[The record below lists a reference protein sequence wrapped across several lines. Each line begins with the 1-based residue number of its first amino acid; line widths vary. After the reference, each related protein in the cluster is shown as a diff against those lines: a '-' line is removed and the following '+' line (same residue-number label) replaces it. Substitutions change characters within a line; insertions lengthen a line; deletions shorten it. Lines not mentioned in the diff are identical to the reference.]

1 MAMCLSPHE
10 REPYQRASAMIHFT
24 CDRCKREIDPDLEL
38 RYVVRLE
45 VQAMME
51 PCEVDV
57 QDDRDHLLEI
67 QEVLERMDDLN
78 DDNIGD
84 DVYQRRRFDL
94 CPACYRKY
102 IKNPLGREPAHHLN
116 FSKN

>member
-1 MAMCLSPHE
+1 MCLSL
-10 REPYQRASAMIHFT
+10 RFNTNVWQRAFAMIHFS
-24 CDRCKREIDPDLEL
+24 CDRCKREIDSDTEL

-51 PCEVDV
+51 PCEVEV

-67 QEVLERMDDLN
+67 QDILERMDD
-78 DDNIGD
+78 DNVGE

-94 CPACYRKY
+94 CPSCYRKF
-102 IKNPLGREPAHHLN
+102 IKNPLGREGIPHLN

>member
-1 MAMCLSPHE
+1 
-10 REPYQRASAMIHFT
+10 MIHFT
-24 CDRCKREIDPDLEL
+24 CDRCKREIDSDLEL
-38 RYVVRLE
+38 RYVVRVE

-67 QEVLERMDDLN
+67 QEILERMDD
-78 DDNIGD
+78 DNVGD

-94 CPACYRKY
+94 CPTCYRKY
-102 IKNPLGREPAHHLN
+102 IKNPLGREAVAHLN

>member
-1 MAMCLSPHE
+1 
-10 REPYQRASAMIHFT
+10 MIHFS
-24 CDRCKREIDPDLEL
+24 CDRCKREIDPDTEL

-51 PCEVDV
+51 PCESEVA
-57 QDDRDHLLEI
+57 DDRDHLVEI
-67 QEVLERMDDLN
+67 QDILERLDDEL
-78 DDNIGD
+78 DDNVGE

-94 CPACYRKY
+94 CPSCYRKY
-102 IKNPLGREPAHHLN
+102 IKNPLGREVVPQLN

>member
-1 MAMCLSPHE
+1 
-10 REPYQRASAMIHFT
+10 MIHFT

-57 QDDRDHLLEI
+57 QDDRDHLVEI
-67 QEVLERMDDLN
+67 QEILERMDDLN

-102 IKNPLGREPAHHLN
+102 IKNPLGREAAPQLN